1 MATSIDQSAS
11 SIHRQQGTDLLSKAA
26 ATMILRSSWHH
37 FDDTRG
43 RGIPFDDWIY
53 QNHDTYSD
61 TKSYLDPNLNLDI
74 EKLSQAVYRYGR
86 SFIIS
91 RGNKKDRLLVKAEFD
106 ENIGFTDVKINKEN
120 LEDRQERVP
129 SKIARVSHNVITIL
143 TLLFS
148 YT

>member
-1 MATSIDQSAS
+1 MACSIDLSAP

-37 FDDTRG
+37 FDHTRG
-43 RGIPFDDWIY
+43 RGIPFDDRIY
-53 QNHDTYSD
+53 KNHDTYTD

-74 EKLSQAVYRYGR
+74 EKLSQAVYRYGI

-91 RGNKKDRLLVKAEFD
+91 RGNKKDHLSVEAEFD
-106 ENIGFTDVKINKEN
+106 ENIGFTDMKINKEN

-143 TLLFS
+143 TLLYS